1 MRSMVNGPREARS
14 NPASDREKTA
24 SLTIAFPEMDIW
36 IIKFVM
42 NYIPRELMVWLRH
55 IDVNGLSDEDQDL
68 VAIYDIDD
76 ASDLRRLVSEWMK
89 PRFEEVNEIS
99 RASMRGVLEKSKD
112 WSVATLAPIFAHIA
126 FPSGQ
131 DFADIDRFMDELR
144 RQILT

>member
-1 MRSMVNGPREARS
+1 
-14 NPASDREKTA
+14 
-24 SLTIAFPEMDIW
+24 
-36 IIKFVM
+36 
-42 NYIPRELMVWLRH
+42 MVWLRH

-76 ASDLRRLVSEWMK
+76 ANDLRRLVSEWMK